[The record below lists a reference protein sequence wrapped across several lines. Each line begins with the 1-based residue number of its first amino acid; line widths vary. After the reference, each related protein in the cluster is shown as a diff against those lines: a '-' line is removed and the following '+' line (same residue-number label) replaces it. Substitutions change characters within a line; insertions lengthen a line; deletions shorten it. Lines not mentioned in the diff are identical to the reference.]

1 MFAVI
6 RLRGSSGVR
15 GEIRDTLDMLRLKFV
30 NNCVILPERDDYKGM
45 VDKVKDYVTYG
56 EIDKKTLVK
65 MLEKRIRLWGNKRVD
80 EKVLKEVTKFE
91 SFEKLADGLMSGKT
105 ELKNF
110 KEVSPVFRLSPPS
123 KGLKSIK
130 EHYPKGDLGYRGE
143 KINELIER
151 MI

>member
-15 GEIRDTLDMLRLKFV
+15 GDIRDTLEMLRLKFV